1 MELYENL
8 SIESLPNEE
17 WRDVVG
23 YEGLYQVSN
32 LGRILCCEKVT
43 TTNILLRSKIKKCAI
58 RKNGYLGT
66 TLYDA
71 STNRRKQVSIHR
83 LVAEAFIPNPDN
95 KPCVDHIDTNRT
107 NNTKENLRWCTYK
120 ENSNNKNTLKNQ
132 SIAQK
137 KVSERDGRRKKKISQ
152 YALDGEFI
160 KTYSSFHEIERML
173 GYSMSNIHSC
183 CNGKKKRVYGYI
195 WRYEEDKDT
204 SYIIGS
210 ASKAVLQYDLDG
222 NFIRG
227 YRSAMN
233 AEKETGTLRSC
244 ISACCRGKFKTS
256 NGFIWRYKDE

>member
-1 MELYENL
+1 MEIYENL

-58 RKNGYLGT
+58 RTNGYLGT

-120 ENSNNKNTLKNQ
+120 ENSNNKKNP
-132 SIAQK
+132 
-137 KVSERDGRRKKKISQ
+137 
-152 YALDGEFI
+152 
-160 KTYSSFHEIERML
+160 
-173 GYSMSNIHSC
+173 
-183 CNGKKKRVYGYI
+183 
-195 WRYEEDKDT
+195 
-204 SYIIGS
+204 
-210 ASKAVLQYDLDG
+210 
-222 NFIRG
+222 
-227 YRSAMN
+227 
-233 AEKETGTLRSC
+233 
-244 ISACCRGKFKTS
+244 
-256 NGFIWRYKDE
+256 